1 MGSGRW
7 NKGELKN
14 KFVVYDT
21 TKGFFSTT
29 NPDIQA
35 FINKYD
41 LPKGEL
47 ATLSSTLMTKY
58 GNKTIY
64 GDVVQTANY
73 EYTVNYKGAGEF
85 DIIEYHQIDNNSKG
99 RINDKERRRVSGSF
113 DRLSARDEFT
123 ESKYPISD
131 YNVTDGETI
140 GDNANLVK
148 ATSQGE
154 SKQVKSDVSSRQ
166 HQEWSEVKRDSATG
180 RISFGTTLL
189 DNGEG
194 TMYLLDHTDREDIE
208 NRNLEKEDGFNCRLK
223 FSTEGLS
230 NEFINKTKE
239 EIENGIIRDQK
250 TINRRIKDCLKRQGS
265 YDSNS
270 IDAEDRLANADNVG
284 LDSEAQLGE
293 SRRGQSDKNSPEN
306 LGTGFIR
313 VYENDGT
320 NGSRYI
326 PINSK
331 DGIEKFQTPQG
342 ELYGFVDGKMYLGET
357 VVSPEHPIH
366 EYTHLWNRAVRKK
379 NPELWNRCCLC
390 GH

>member
-35 FINKYD
+35 FINKHD

-58 GNKTIY
+58 GNKTAY
-64 GDVVQTANY
+64 GDVMQTANY

-131 YNVTDGETI
+131 YNVTDGEAI
-140 GDNANLVK
+140 GNNANLVK

-154 SKQVKSDVSSRQ
+154 SKQVESDVSSLQ
-166 HQEWSEVKRDSATG
+166 HQGWSEVKRDSATG
-180 RISFGTTLL
+180 RISFV
-189 DNGEG
+189 EG
-194 TMYLLDHTDREDIE
+194 
-208 NRNLEKEDGFNCRLK
+208 DGR
-223 FSTEGLS
+223 
-230 NEFINKTKE
+230 
-239 EIENGIIRDQK
+239 
-250 TINRRIKDCLKRQGS
+250 TID
-265 YDSNS
+265 
-270 IDAEDRLANADNVG
+270 E
-284 LDSEAQLGE
+284 
-293 SRRGQSDKNSPEN
+293 
-306 LGTGFIR
+306 
-313 VYENDGT
+313 
-320 NGSRYI
+320 
-326 PINSK
+326 
-331 DGIEKFQTPQG
+331 IEKFQTPQG
-342 ELYGFVDGKMYLGET
+342 ELYGFVDKDGKMYLDET
-357 VVSPEHPIH
+357 VISPEHPIH
-366 EYTHLWNRAVRKK
+366 EYTHLWDRAVQQK
-379 NPELWNRCCLC
+379 NPELWNRGVELMLFVRTLMKI
-390 GH
+390 GYTRHLRTTPAIS